1 MYLCI
6 FPTRANS
13 GLLIWI
19 QFGFCIFV
27 SLYLPVVVHLSEI
40 CCTIWLMNT
49 PKNPVGR
56 PTKYKP
62 EYCEIAIACGKKGL
76 SREAISSELGITWKT
91 LINWAEEH
99 EDFLLALDEAKKEE
113 MLFFER
119 LALDH
124 MIEGPGTNR
133 LNTALWGRSMA
144 ARFPHKYRENSK
156 LEVTGKND
164 GAIQVDMVHDFAE
177 ELMNEILSAR
187 QNDSSSADQ

>member
-1 MYLCI
+1 M
-6 FPTRANS
+6 RANS

-19 QFGFCIFV
+19 QFSFCIFV
-27 SLYLPVVVHLSEI
+27 SLYLPVVVQLSEI

-49 PKNPVGR
+49 PKRGPGQ
-56 PTKYKP
+56 PSKYDP
-62 EYCEIAIACGKKGL
+62 SYCQIAIECGKKGL
-76 SREAISSELGITWKT
+76 SREAISSKLGVTWKT
-91 LINWAEEH
+91 LINWADTH

-113 MLFFER
+113 MLFFEQM
-119 LALDH
+119 ALDH